1 MRLNHSNHSNHR
13 RSTLARRPR
22 RPRRPRDR
30 DRRPNRRARLPH
42 ASRTPPARL
51 ARVTHRA
58 TPTSRAPETV
68 SGRARNRPSPRARP
82 AFPPPRARD
91 VDRCLRFA
99 SLRISHPRRHAR
111 VTPPRASA
119 RARERMIGIPKNRGT
134 VGRRA
139 RLAIDP
145 RRQRRRRDRAMDATG
160 DATRARYFDIF
171 PRSLARVRVDAIGRD
186 GRSSA
191 RLPRVFR
198 ASSAES
204 PGTAPNTRE
213 SGERERE
220 TDATTVETRTR
231 GVDDARRWASAR
243 DARVAGGG
251 GARAR
256 WRGSIVLWEV

>member
-1 MRLNHSNHSNHR
+1 
-13 RSTLARRPR
+13 
-22 RPRRPRDR
+22 
-30 DRRPNRRARLPH
+30 
-42 ASRTPPARL
+42 
-51 ARVTHRA
+51 
-58 TPTSRAPETV
+58 
-68 SGRARNRPSPRARP
+68 
-82 AFPPPRARD
+82 
-91 VDRCLRFA
+91 
-99 SLRISHPRRHAR
+99 
-111 VTPPRASA
+111 
-119 RARERMIGIPKNRGT
+119 MIGIPKNRGT

-198 ASSAES
+198 ASSAERGVS
-204 PGTAPNTRE
+204 GNRPEHARE
-213 SGERERE
+213 RGERE

>member
-1 MRLNHSNHSNHR
+1 
-13 RSTLARRPR
+13 
-22 RPRRPRDR
+22 
-30 DRRPNRRARLPH
+30 
-42 ASRTPPARL
+42 
-51 ARVTHRA
+51 
-58 TPTSRAPETV
+58 
-68 SGRARNRPSPRARP
+68 
-82 AFPPPRARD
+82 
-91 VDRCLRFA
+91 
-99 SLRISHPRRHAR
+99 
-111 VTPPRASA
+111 
-119 RARERMIGIPKNRGT
+119 MIGIPKNRGT